1 MQRFSS
7 RSRPGLRHAALFLGL
22 ASLAYAP
29 VAHAEEGM
37 WTMDN
42 LPVKQMQ
49 AKYGFTPSA
58 DWIRRVT
65 QSSAR
70 LALGCSA
77 SFVSGDGLVMTNHH
91 CANECLSELS
101 SAGHNFMQDGYTSV
115 SQPREPKCPAMEL
128 DRLDSISDVTPK
140 MSAALAGKHGADYTK
155 AQEAAESGIEKSC
168 VGGDATTWRCDV
180 VTLYHGGRTALY
192 RYRRYQDMR
201 LVFAP
206 DQNAAF
212 FGGDPDNF
220 NFPRYDLDV
229 TFLRAYENGHPAH
242 TQFFPFDAAGPK
254 EGELVFT
261 SGNPGSTSREAPVA
275 ELQLQ
280 RDLELPVTYGYLS
293 TLDGVLWQYSRGGVA
308 PAQDAQDELFG
319 VENSLKVYTGWL
331 QTLADPKMLAAKQQA
346 EDSLRQWINA
356 DPKRKTEYGDPWATL
371 APSLAAESRLYT
383 PFVMLEGTRAPRGF
397 GGDLFAYAKTLV
409 RGAAER
415 AKPDA
420 TRLSEYHDA
429 RLPALEAGLASS
441 APIHP
446 GLEQTVLAFSLTRLR
461 QSLGADDASVKA
473 ILGHRSPEEL
483 STRLVSFT
491 HLGDA
496 KVRLALWKGGQAAI
510 DKSTDPMIVLA
521 RTVEPIARGL
531 RDQWD
536 NQVKAPQR
544 EASEA
549 LARAR
554 FAREGTSVYPDATFT
569 QRLSYGTVKGWNEN
583 GHQVPAFTKFG
594 GLYDRATG
602 SDPFKLTRPWLDA
615 KSHLDLDT
623 PFDFVSTNDII
634 GGNSGSPVIDAK
646 GNAVGLIFDG
656 NIHSLGGDF
665 TYDGTQNRAVAV
677 DTTALLAALKTV
689 YRNQTLANELTSGH
703 LASDP
708 GHPIKS

>member
-1 MQRFSS
+1 M
-7 RSRPGLRHAALFLGL
+7 LAALLV
-22 ASLAYAP
+22 ASPWASA
-29 VAHAEEGM
+29 AHAEEGM

-49 AKYGFTPSA
+49 AQYGFTPSA
-58 DWIRRVT
+58 DWIKRVT

-101 SAGHNFMQDGYTSV
+101 GASHNYMQDGYTSAA
-115 SQPREPKCPAMEL
+115 QAREPKCPAMEL
-128 DRLDSISDVTPK
+128 DRLDTISDVTPR
-140 MSAALAGKHGADYTK
+140 MNAALAGKHGADYTR
-155 AQEAAESGIEKSC
+155 AQQAAESSIEKSC
-168 VGGDATTWRCDV
+168 VGGDATLWRCDV

-192 RYRRYQDMR
+192 RYRRYQDVR

-229 TFLRAYENGHPAH
+229 TFLRAYDNGHPAH
-242 TQFFPFDAAGPK
+242 TQFFPFDPAGPK
-254 EGELVFT
+254 DGQLVFT
-261 SGNPGSTSREAPVA
+261 SGNPGSTSREEPVA
-275 ELQLQ
+275 QLQLL
-280 RDLELPVTYGYLS
+280 RDLELPSTYGYLS
-293 TLDGVLWQYSRGGVA
+293 TLDGILWEYGRTGASA
-308 PAQDAQDELFG
+308 AQDAQDEVFG

-331 QTLADPKMLAAKQQA
+331 QTLADPSMLAAKQKA
-346 EDSLRQWINA
+346 EDSLRQWIDA
-356 DPKRKTEYGDPWATL
+356 DPQRKNQYGDPWATL
-371 APSLAAESRLYT
+371 APSLVAERRLFVPY
-383 PFVMLEGTRAPRGF
+383 VMLEGTRAPRGF
-397 GGDLFAYAKTLV
+397 AGDLFGYAKMLV

-420 TRLSEYHDA
+420 DRLSEYHDA
-429 RLPALEAGLASS
+429 KLPAIEAQLGSS
-441 APIHP
+441 APVHP
-446 GLEQTVLAFSLTRLR
+446 NLERTLLAFSLTRLR
-461 QSLGADDASVKA
+461 QSLGADDAAVKT
-473 ILGHRSPEEL
+473 ILGKQSPEEM
-483 STRLVSFT
+483 STHLVNFT
-491 HLGDA
+491 NLGDA
-496 KVRLALWKGGQAAI
+496 KVRMQLWHGGQAAI

-521 RTVEPIARGL
+521 RTVEPLARSL

-554 FAREGTSVYPDATFT
+554 FARAGTSVYPDATFT
-569 QRLSYGTVKGWNEN
+569 QRLSYGTVKGWDEN
-583 GHQVPAFTKFG
+583 GHQVPAFTRFS

-602 SDPFKLTRPWLDA
+602 SDPFKLTKPWLAA
-615 KSHLDLDT
+615 KSKLDLDT
-623 PFDFVSTNDII
+623 PFDFASTNDII

-646 GNAVGLIFDG
+646 GHAVGLIFDG

-665 TYDGTQNRAVAV
+665 TYDGSQNRAVSV

-689 YRNQTLANELTSGH
+689 YRNQALADELVSGH
-703 LASDP
+703 LG
-708 GHPIKS
+708 GHAGAAGKS